1 MENFLSLIIA
11 YYVCGYVE
19 VELAAFNAIKIERE
33 YMFIQTYH
41 EGDKNHV
48 VDLNLCST
56 SS

>member
-19 VELAAFNAIKIERE
+19 VELAAFNAINIERE